1 MKSIRLKH
9 RLIIPIALL
18 GIVALL
24 SNILSVVNIRKV
36 NASAA
41 DIVDD
46 FMDSKSRLSQICLS
60 SKDIH
65 KMALS
70 HIVATDYNTMI
81 TLVEQIKEEEAV
93 LDGMLAEYESRLLP
107 EERARYETLLADYAS
122 FKHAL
127 VRLVCASASH
137 KTQDAYALANGD
149 VAAFAGAMEADIDS
163 LDISVSE
170 QIAGARER
178 LSEVYLMSLTVG
190 VAAVIA
196 CLLLVFADFKLIN
209 KYVIIPLGGVLKMIQ
224 ESSGRISGMTG
235 EVLKRARASRGS
247 AADLSMIA
255 GQLSS
260 TIQKVA
266 GNVSAINENAASVRM
281 DVHNIAEECSAIKD
295 YTARM
300 NTRADAMQQ
309 SARSSAEIAA
319 AKAEE
324 ILRSLNVAIEE
335 SRSVDRIKNLTGEIL
350 EISKQ
355 TWLIALNASVE
366 ASKAGEVGRGFAV
379 VASEVRKLA
388 NSSQEINN
396 TVTSAVYNLTENAQ
410 YLIDYMNRSVL
421 TEFRSFVQ
429 TGSQYKEDAAY
440 IRQAMN
446 GFHERTGHLENSM
459 AEIADAINTITK
471 AVDKGAEGI
480 AGVAGNTRSLAGDM
494 EDITRR
500 MGVNKEVVE
509 GLEKETAV
517 FGNL

>member
-1 MKSIRLKH
+1 
-9 RLIIPIALL
+9 
-18 GIVALL
+18 
-24 SNILSVVNIRKV
+24 
-36 NASAA
+36 
-41 DIVDD
+41 
-46 FMDSKSRLSQICLS
+46 
-60 SKDIH
+60 
-65 KMALS
+65 
-70 HIVATDYNTMI
+70 
-81 TLVEQIKEEEAV
+81 
-93 LDGMLAEYESRLLP
+93 
-107 EERARYETLLADYAS
+107 
-122 FKHAL
+122 
-127 VRLVCASASH
+127 
-137 KTQDAYALANGD
+137 
-149 VAAFAGAMEADIDS
+149 
-163 LDISVSE
+163 
-170 QIAGARER
+170 
-178 LSEVYLMSLTVG
+178 
-190 VAAVIA
+190 
-196 CLLLVFADFKLIN
+196 
-209 KYVIIPLGGVLKMIQ
+209 MIQ

-247 AADLSMIA
+247 AADLSLIA

-335 SRSVDRIKNLTGEIL
+335 SRRVDRIKNLTGEIL

-388 NSSQEINN
+388 NSSQEAANRIQEINN

-446 GFHERTGHLENSM
+446 GFHEQTGHLENSM